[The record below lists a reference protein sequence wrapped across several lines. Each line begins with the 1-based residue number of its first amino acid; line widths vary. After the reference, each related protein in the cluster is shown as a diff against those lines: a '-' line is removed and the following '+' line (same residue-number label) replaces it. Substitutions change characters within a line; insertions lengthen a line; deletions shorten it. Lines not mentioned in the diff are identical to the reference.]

1 MKLSKE
7 ARQGAKALYR
17 CCVSNSGVDAR
28 RVTAVLKEVADKK
41 PAHSAQILHEFHR
54 LIRLELDKQTAHVE
68 TALKA
73 NPQTRAGL
81 ESSIRAKFGA
91 HVDVLFSETPELISG
106 VRVRLGSDVW
116 DANVRERLKDL
127 EYSLS
132 H

>member
-7 ARQGAKALYR
+7 ARQGAKALHR
-17 CCVSNSGVDAR
+17 CCVGPAGVDAP
-28 RVTAVLKEVADKK
+28 RVTAVLKEIAGKK
-41 PAHSAQILHEFHR
+41 PAHAAQILHEFHR

-68 TALKA
+68 TARSVDA
-73 NPQTRAGL
+73 RTRAGL
-81 ESSIRAKFGA
+81 ESSIRAKFGT
-91 HVDVLFSETPELISG
+91 HVGVHFSEQPELISG

-116 DANVRERLKDL
+116 DANVRERLKNL